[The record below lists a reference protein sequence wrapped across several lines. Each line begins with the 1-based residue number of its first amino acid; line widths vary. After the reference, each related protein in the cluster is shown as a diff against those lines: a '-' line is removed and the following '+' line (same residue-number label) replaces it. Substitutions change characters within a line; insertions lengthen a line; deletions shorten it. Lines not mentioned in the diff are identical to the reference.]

1 MCAADP
7 NEKVINRAKK
17 LSNGNEV
24 GKAKEFLLTSFDNE
38 TNGTVLD
45 VPNKSIKYPP
55 WDLLSK
61 RNIEHLQRLIMKPNL
76 LPKHLHDFQKRLRLH
91 AMWQKEKTCVRLF
104 VRKMRIKRARQRYQ
118 NEMGKTFLVPEYCR
132 GSPVEQF
139 LKVLFVVCGAVCWAA
154 ILPGF
159 VLHLYT
165 CSRHGVCKYSYYSG
179 VRDRSSGRRP
189 RVPRVAGAFT
199 FASAMKVNFCSFEFS
214 HVWEM
219 MTIKKNRAVFWTKRG
234 SGSAGS
240 SCRRLLNK
248 KPAADGRARRSK
260 RRGRGHRSAARRARA
275 SSFLLVLVSLAF
287 FCASVGHAYDVLPN
301 GDGSSSS
308 TGSGLRKVVSD
319 WISGEPA
326 KSTVVAKYG
335 PIEDWNVASVTS
347 LESVFDDMETFNADL
362 SKWNTA
368 KVTNMYGSTSTPL
381 LCASVRCFFLRILFS
396 HPSSFLR
403 SSSS

>member
-1 MCAADP
+1 MLFILSNGPIILYDVCAADP

-24 GKAKEFLLTSFDNE
+24 GKAKEFLLTSFVNE

-132 GSPVEQF
+132 GSPVEQV

-189 RVPRVAGAFT
+189 RVPRVGAFT

-248 KPAADGRARRSK
+248 RRAADGRARRSK

-301 GDGSSSS
+301 GDESYSDPG
-308 TGSGLRKVVSD
+308 TGLRKVVSD
-319 WISGEPA
+319 WISGGTA
-326 KSTVVAKYG
+326 KSTVVELYG
-335 PIEDWNVASVTS
+335 PIEDWDVSSVTN
-347 LESVFDDMETFNADL
+347 LQCVFCDKGTFNADI
-362 SKWNTA
+362 SKWSTA
-368 KVTNMYGSTSTPL
+368 AVTNMAGSTSTPPLFVL
-381 LCASVRCFFLRILFS
+381 LSLASFT
-396 HPSSFLR
+396 
-403 SSSS
+403 